1 MADEKCIVGIISDTH
16 GLLRPEAEAALQGS
30 DVIVHAGDVGDPEI
44 LTRLDR
50 IAPVTV
56 ARGNVD
62 REPWTSRLRDTEV
75 VQARGLSLYV
85 IHDLGALNL
94 DPVKSGYGAVISGH
108 SHHPLIEEKN
118 GVLYINPGSAG
129 ARRFD
134 LPATVAR
141 AEISGEAI
149 DARIIELD
157 V

>member
-1 MADEKCIVGIISDTH
+1 MADSKCLVGIISDTH

-30 DVIVHAGDVGDPEI
+30 DIIVHAGDVGDPEI
-44 LTRLDR
+44 LTRLDS

-62 REPWTSRLRDTEV
+62 REPWTTRLRETEV
-75 VQARGLSLYV
+75 VQTGDLSLYV
-85 IHDLGALNL
+85 IHDLGAMGL
-94 DPVKSGYGAVISGH
+94 DPAKSGFGAVISGH
-108 SHHPLIEEKN
+108 SHHPLIEEKG

-134 LPATVAR
+134 LPVTVAR
-141 AEISGEAI
+141 AEIDGEAI
-149 DARIIELD
+149 DARLIELD